1 MNILP
6 YKLKTTTDN
15 LTSRAG
21 LLAIAKVMQ
30 SLQLKERINKLFP
43 LPQSNRGYLPSAY
56 LQTLMLMQNE
66 GSFHLDDV
74 DNLHQDRALTQVI
87 GLRRIS
93 KATAIGN
100 WLRKMGNDDKTFAS
114 LTELNKV
121 FLQVALHN
129 KKHVTLDIDATEII
143 SNKKDAKY
151 TYKKN
156 QGYMPIVGHIAEI
169 GQVVASDFRSGN
181 TSPAKENFEFIQQCE
196 AALPTGCKVKFLRID
211 AAGYQSKIIEYCDNN
226 QINYAIRA
234 KLNSM
239 IKHELDSLGENDW
252 SPLFNKH
259 GQEIRNQQTYR
270 TVNCI
275 GDYEN
280 PFTLIIQRKRID
292 GQGELDLT
300 ENYNETEQIICE
312 KYIYRAIATNRNN
325 LSDSELIHWYNQ
337 RAEDSENRIKE
348 LKLDFG
354 ADVLPCSD
362 FKANALYFTICAL
375 SFNLYALMRMLL
387 PEQLSHH
394 RVTTMRMKLYAM
406 AAKVTKTG
414 REIFVKLQYKNQQLL
429 DLVLKHISK
438 LEPVPI

>member
-1 MNILP
+1 
-6 YKLKTTTDN
+6 
-15 LTSRAG
+15 
-21 LLAIAKVMQ
+21 
-30 SLQLKERINKLFP
+30 
-43 LPQSNRGYLPSAY
+43 
-56 LQTLMLMQNE
+56 MLMQHE

-74 DNLHQDRALTQVI
+74 DNLHQDRALTEVL
-87 GLRRIS
+87 GFKRIP

-100 WLRKMGNDDKTFAS
+100 WLRKMGNDDKTFES

-121 FLQVALHN
+121 FLQTALHTRKN
-129 KKHVTLDIDATEII
+129 ITLDIDATEII
-143 SNKKDAKY
+143 SGKKDAKW

-156 QGYMPIVGHIAEI
+156 QGYMPMVGHIAET

-181 TSPAKENFEFIQQCE
+181 TPPAKENFEFIQQCE
-196 AALPTGCKVKFLRID
+196 AALPNDCAVKFLRID
-211 AAGYQSKIIEYCDNN
+211 AAGYQTNIIRYCDEQ
-226 QINYAIRA
+226 QIAYAIRA

-239 IKHELDSLGENDW
+239 IKHELESLDEGDW
-252 SPLFNKH
+252 SPMFNRYDE
-259 GQEIRNQQTYR
+259 EIKNQQTYR

-275 GDYEN
+275 GNYEQ
-280 PFTLIIQRKRID
+280 PFTLVIQRKRIT
-292 GQGELDLT
+292 GQTELELSKDSD
-300 ENYNETEQIICE
+300 EAEQIIGE

-348 LKLDFG
+348 LKLDFV

-362 FKANALYFTICAL
+362 FKANALYFTICTL

-387 PEQLSHH
+387 PEHLSHH

-429 DLVLKHISK
+429 ELVIKHIGK

>member
-1 MNILP
+1 MKILP
-6 YKLKTTTDN
+6 YKLRTTTDN

-21 LLAIAKVMQ
+21 LLAIAQVMQ
-30 SLQLKERINKLFP
+30 SLHLEERINQLFS
-43 LPQSNRGYLPSAY
+43 LPKSNRGYLPSSY
-56 LQTLMLMQNE
+56 LQTLILMQHE

-74 DNLHQDRALTQVI
+74 DNLHQDLALTEVL
-87 GLRRIS
+87 GLKQIP

-100 WLRKMGNDDKTFAS
+100 WLRKTGSDDKTFEF

-121 FLQVALHN
+121 FLQTALHN
-129 KKHVTLDIDATEII
+129 KKAITLDIDATEII
-143 SNKKDAKY
+143 SGKKEAKW

-169 GQVVASDFRSGN
+169 GQVVASEFRDGN
-181 TSPAKENFEFIQQCE
+181 TSPAKQNLEFIWQCE
-196 AALPTGCKVKFLRID
+196 AGLPDNCMVKFLRID
-211 AAGYQSKIIEYCDNN
+211 AAGYQTNIIKYCDEK
-226 QINYAIRA
+226 QIGYAIRA
-234 KLNSM
+234 KLNST
-239 IKHELDSLGENDW
+239 IKHEINSLDESAWTPMLNKYGE
-252 SPLFNKH
+252 
-259 GQEIRNQQTYR
+259 EIRKQQTYR

-275 GDYEN
+275 GDYEQ

-292 GQGELDLT
+292 GQTELDLT
-300 ENYNETEQIICE
+300 EDHKETEQIISE

-362 FKANALYFTICAL
+362 FKANALYFTICTL

-406 AAKVTKTG
+406 AAKVVKTG
-414 REIFVKLQYKNQQLL
+414 REIFVKLQSKNQQLL
-429 DLVLKHISK
+429 ELVLKHISK